1 MTLKKTVSIVA
12 ILNLSYFFVEFSVAN
27 KILSVSLFADSI
39 DFLEDSAVNILI
51 LLAFGWS
58 VKARANLGFLFST
71 LLLIPGIAVLWS
83 AWQKFQ
89 NPVTPESLTL
99 GITGFG
105 ALVINLTCAFL
116 LVKFRKE
123 TESLVKAAYF
133 SARNDALANI
143 AIIGASV
150 VSVFWVSGW
159 PDLFVGLGI
168 LLLNLDSA
176 TEVLEA
182 ARKEKSLSN

>member
-1 MTLKKTVSIVA
+1 MNLKKTVSIVA

-27 KILSVSLFADSI
+27 KISSVSLFADSI

-51 LLAFGWS
+51 FLAFGWS
-58 VKARANLGFLFST
+58 LRARAYLGYLFSS

-89 NPVTPESLTL
+89 NPITPESFSL
-99 GITGFG
+99 GLTGFG
-105 ALVINLTCAFL
+105 ALVINLTCALL

-123 TESLVKAAYF
+123 TESLIKAAYF
-133 SARNDALANI
+133 SARNDALANV
-143 AIIGASV
+143 AIIAASI
-150 VSVFWVSGW
+150 VSIFWVSAW
-159 PDLFVGLGI
+159 PDLVVGLGI

-176 TEVLEA
+176 KEVLKA
-182 ARKEKSLSN
+182 ARKEKSLS

>member
-1 MTLKKTVSIVA
+1 MNLRKTVTVVA
-12 ILNLSYFFVEFSVAN
+12 ILNLSYFFVEFSVAKN
-27 KILSVSLFADSI
+27 IVSVSLFADSI
-39 DFLEDSAVNILI
+39 DFLEDAAVNILI

-58 VKARANLGFLFST
+58 LKSRANLGYLFST

-83 AWQKFQ
+83 AFQKFQ
-89 NPVTPESLTL
+89 NPLTPESFTL

-105 ALVINLTCAFL
+105 ALVINLSCALL

-133 SARNDALANI
+133 SARNDALANV
-143 AIIGASV
+143 AIISASI
-150 VSVFWVSGW
+150 VSLFWVSAW
-159 PDLFVGLGI
+159 PDLIVGLGI

-176 TEVLEA
+176 KEVLQA
-182 ARKEKSLSN
+182 ARKEKSLS